1 MPILSTLDTLRFE
14 NTFARLPEAFF
25 ARVSPTPLTRPHLVS
40 LNPDA
45 AALLDLDM
53 AEAARPDFPLY
64 FSGHRQLPGSDPIAM
79 IYSGHQFGHYV
90 SRLGDGRAIL
100 LGEVRNADG
109 EKWDLHLK
117 GAGLTPFS
125 RDDDGRAVLRSAIRE
140 YLCGEA
146 MHGLGIP
153 TTRALCLI
161 GSEEPVFR
169 EQVETGATL
178 VRMAPSHVRFGSF
191 EIFYYRR
198 QHEHLKTLADY
209 VIDHHFPEAGNAPD
223 RYARWLNDVAAR
235 TGRLIAAWQAV
246 GFAHGVMNSD
256 NMSVLGL
263 TLDYGPF
270 GFLDDYH
277 PGFICN
283 HSDTYG
289 RYAFQNQPDIGYFNL
304 RCFIQAISPLIAE
317 TDGHG
322 ALARYQE
329 SFESHYAALMR
340 AKLGFQEARSEDP
353 ELLVELL
360 RLMEADRV
368 DYTLFFRALGGF
380 RQNAADGNATLL
392 DFFLHRDGFN
402 DWAEHYRVRLQAEGS
417 RDDERRLRMNRTNP
431 RYVLRNY
438 LAHEAIRR
446 AREEKDFSEID
457 RLWRLLRDPFTDQ
470 PGMEAY
476 ADPPPEWGKQLVVSC
491 SS

>member
-1 MPILSTLDTLRFE
+1 
-14 NTFARLPEAFF
+14 
-25 ARVSPTPLTRPHLVS
+25 
-40 LNPDA
+40 
-45 AALLDLDM
+45 
-53 AEAARPDFPLY
+53 
-64 FSGHRQLPGSDPIAM
+64 
-79 IYSGHQFGHYV
+79 
-90 SRLGDGRAIL
+90 
-100 LGEVRNADG
+100 
-109 EKWDLHLK
+109 
-117 GAGLTPFS
+117 
-125 RDDDGRAVLRSAIRE
+125 
-140 YLCGEA
+140 

-198 QHEHLKTLADY
+198 QPEHLKTLADY
-209 VIDHHFPEAGNAPD
+209 VIDHHFPEAGDGPD
-223 RYARWLNDVAAR
+223 RDARWLNEVAAR

-317 TDGHG
+317 TDGHA

-340 AKLGFQEARSEDP
+340 AKLGFQEARPEDP

-360 RLMEADRV
+360 RLMEVDRV
-368 DYTLFFRALGGF
+368 DYTIFFRALGTF
-380 RQNAADGNATLL
+380 RQDTTNGNATLR
-392 DFFLHRDGFN
+392 DFFLHREGFD
-402 DWAEHYRVRLQAEGS
+402 DWAGRYRARLRAEGS
-417 RDDERRLRMNRTNP
+417 RDDERRVRMNRTNP

-470 PGMEAY
+470 PGMDIY
-476 ADPPPEWGKQLVVSC
+476 AAPPPDWGKRLVVSC